1 MKQVIILILITAV
14 AAGVSSFV
22 SAKLRAPTHVEPAS
36 ATTPETDSGH
46 DPAEHVAK
54 QDETENGHS
63 SPEKTVATAQADHT
77 DLAVAA
83 RPKPMSVEEIIRY
96 GKGIKQ
102 RAEHLD
108 KRESQ
113 LAEQESQLRLV
124 LADVQ
129 GEQKEIDGL
138 RTQIRDQIGTVETLL
153 EQLDAKRAQQS
164 EEQKRT
170 EEQTKL
176 LEDQQKDVDS
186 QQHDNIKRMSA
197 WFQNMEPAKAATFLK
212 ELSNDGKADM
222 AVQLLSNFEER
233 EASKILAELDDPGL
247 MVELIENFKKLK
259 RAEKKKKPTQQ

>member
-1 MKQVIILILITAV
+1 MKQVILLLVITAV
-14 AAGVSSFV
+14 SAGASTFV
-22 SAKLRAPTHVEPAS
+22 SMKWRASAHEEPAS
-36 ATTPETDSGH
+36 ATPHEAEKGH
-46 DPAEHVAK
+46 DSSDKSATPQVAKKGHDSSDKSATPAPAE
-54 QDETENGHS
+54 S
-63 SPEKTVATAQADHT
+63 S
-77 DLAVAA
+77 DLPVAA

-113 LAEQESQLRLV
+113 VAEQESQLRLV

-153 EQLDAKRAQQS
+153 EQLDVKRSQQS
-164 EEQKRT
+164 EEQKQAA
-170 EEQTKL
+170 EQVKL

-186 QQHDNIKRMSA
+186 LQRDNIKRMSA
-197 WFQNMEPAKAATFLK
+197 WFQNMEPAKAANFLK
-212 ELSNDGKADM
+212 ELSNDGKTEM

-233 EASKILAELDDPGL
+233 EASKILAELDDPTL

-259 RAEKKKKPTQQ
+259 RDEKKKPAR

>member
-1 MKQVIILILITAV
+1 MKQILLLIVITAV

-22 SAKLRAPTHVEPAS
+22 SSKLRTPAHAEPTS
-36 ATTPETDSGH
+36 ATTPEAEPGH
-46 DPAEHVAK
+46 DSSDKAAKPHEAGKGHVASDKTATSAPAE
-54 QDETENGHS
+54 S
-63 SPEKTVATAQADHT
+63 AD
-77 DLAVAA
+77 LPVAA

-102 RAEHLD
+102 RGEHLD

-153 EQLDAKRAQQS
+153 GQLDVKRAQQS
-164 EEQKRT
+164 EELKRT
-170 EEQTKL
+170 AEQTKL
-176 LEDQQKDVDS
+176 LEEQQQDVDS
-186 QQHDNIKRMSA
+186 LQRDNIKRMSA

-212 ELSNDGKADM
+212 ELSNDGKTDM

-233 EASKILAELDDPGL
+233 EASKILAELDDPTL
-247 MVELIENFKKLK
+247 MVELVESFKKLK
-259 RAEKKKKPTQQ
+259 RAEKKKLTP

>member
-1 MKQVIILILITAV
+1 MKQILLLIVITAV
-14 AAGVSSFV
+14 SAGVSSFV
-22 SAKLRAPTHVEPAS
+22 SVKWRAPAHEEPAS
-36 ATTPETDSGH
+36 ATPHEAEKGH
-46 DPAEHVAK
+46 DSSDKSAKPAPATPAPAE
-54 QDETENGHS
+54 S
-63 SPEKTVATAQADHT
+63 SELP
-77 DLAVAA
+77 VAA

-108 KRESQ
+108 KREAQ
-113 LAEQESQLRLV
+113 LAEQESQHRLV

-138 RTQIRDQIGTVETLL
+138 RTQVRDQIGTVESLL
-153 EQLDAKRAQQS
+153 EQLDVKRSQQS
-164 EEQKRT
+164 EEQKRA

-176 LEDQQKDVDS
+176 LKDQQMDVDS
-186 QQHDNIKRMSA
+186 LQRDNIKRMSA

-212 ELSNDGKADM
+212 ELSNDGKTDM
-222 AVQLLSNFEER
+222 AVQLLSHFEER

-259 RAEKKKKPTQQ
+259 RDEKKKPAK

>member
-1 MKQVIILILITAV
+1 MKQLIILIVITAV

-22 SAKLRAPTHVEPAS
+22 SSKLRAPTHEEPAS
-36 ATTPETDSGH
+36 ATTHQAEQKHDPSDKSVPPPETEQGNDSSEKTATSA
-46 DPAEHVAK
+46 PAE
-54 QDETENGHS
+54 S
-63 SPEKTVATAQADHT
+63 S
-77 DLAVAA
+77 DLPVAA
-83 RPKPMSVEEIIRY
+83 RPKPMSVEEILRY

-113 LAEQESQLRLV
+113 LAEQDSQLRLV

-138 RTQIRDQIGTVETLL
+138 RTQIRDQIGTVEALL
-153 EQLDAKRAQQS
+153 EQLDVKRSQQS

-170 EEQTKL
+170 AEQVKL

-186 QQHDNIKRMSA
+186 LQHDNIKRMSA
-197 WFQNMEPAKAATFLK
+197 WFQNMEPSKAATFLK
-212 ELSNDGKADM
+212 ELSNDGKTDM

-233 EASKILAELDDPGL
+233 EASKILAELDDPTL
-247 MVELIENFKKLK
+247 MVELIESFKKLK
-259 RAEKKKKPTQQ
+259 RAEKKKPKP

>member
-1 MKQVIILILITAV
+1 MKQIILLIVITAV

-22 SAKLRAPTHVEPAS
+22 SAKLRAPAHEEPAAATPHEAEAGHEPSDKPAKPHGAEPGHDSSDKS
-36 ATTPETDSGH
+36 ATH
-46 DPAEHVAK
+46 APAE
-54 QDETENGHS
+54 S
-63 SPEKTVATAQADHT
+63 S
-77 DLAVAA
+77 DLPVAA

-153 EQLDAKRAQQS
+153 EQLDVKRSQQS
-164 EEQKRT
+164 EEQKKT

-176 LEDQQKDVDS
+176 LKDQQTDVDS
-186 QQHDNIKRMSA
+186 LQRDNIKRMSA
-197 WFQNMEPAKAATFLK
+197 WFQNMEPAKAANFLK
-212 ELSNDGKADM
+212 ELSNDGKTDM

-259 RAEKKKKPTQQ
+259 REEKKKPAK

>member
-1 MKQVIILILITAV
+1 MKQILLLIVITAV
-14 AAGVSSFV
+14 SAGVSSFV
-22 SAKLRAPTHVEPAS
+22 SAKLRATAHDEPAAGTPQEGDKGHGTAEKAAGPPENGKGHELADH
-36 ATTPETDSGH
+36 ATTSA
-46 DPAEHVAK
+46 PAEH
-54 QDETENGHS
+54 
-63 SPEKTVATAQADHT
+63 T
-77 DLAVAA
+77 DLPTAA

-102 RAEHLD
+102 RAEQLD
-108 KRESQ
+108 KRESH

-153 EQLDAKRAQQS
+153 QQLDVKRAQQT
-164 EEQKRT
+164 EEQKKA
-170 EEQTKL
+170 EEQSKL
-176 LEDQQKDVDS
+176 LQDQQKDVDS
-186 QQHDNIKRMSA
+186 LQRDNIKRMSA

-212 ELSNDGKADM
+212 ELSNDGKTDM

-247 MVELIENFKKLK
+247 MVELVENFKKLK
-259 RAEKKKKPTQQ
+259 RGEKKKPTP

>member
-1 MKQVIILILITAV
+1 MKQLIILILITAV
-14 AAGVSSFV
+14 SAGVSSFI
-22 SAKLRAPTHVEPAS
+22 SAKVRTPAHEEPAPAKSPEAEQGHDSTVKS
-36 ATTPETDSGH
+36 ATPPQAEHGQSSSEKSATHT
-46 DPAEHVAK
+46 PAE
-54 QDETENGHS
+54 S
-63 SPEKTVATAQADHT
+63 S
-77 DLAVAA
+77 DLPVAA

-108 KRESQ
+108 KRESL

-153 EQLDAKRAQQS
+153 EQLDVKRSQQS

-170 EEQTKL
+170 VEQTKL

-186 QQHDNIKRMSA
+186 LQRDNIKRMSA

-212 ELSNDGKADM
+212 ELSNDGKTDM

-233 EASKILAELDDPGL
+233 EASKILAELDDPTL
-247 MVELIENFKKLK
+247 MVELIESFKTLK
-259 RAEKKKKPTQQ
+259 RAEKKKPTK

>member
-1 MKQVIILILITAV
+1 MKQILLLIVITAV
-14 AAGVSSFV
+14 AAGVSSFI
-22 SAKLRAPTHVEPAS
+22 SAKLRAPSHEELAS
-36 ATTPETDSGH
+36 ATPHEAEEGHDSTDKSATSHEAKKGH
-46 DPAEHVAK
+46 DPSAKTATSAPAE
-54 QDETENGHS
+54 S
-63 SPEKTVATAQADHT
+63 S
-77 DLAVAA
+77 DLPVAA

-108 KRESQ
+108 KRESL

-153 EQLDAKRAQQS
+153 EQLDVKRTQQS

-170 EEQTKL
+170 AEQAKL
-176 LEDQQKDVDS
+176 LEDQQQDVDS
-186 QQHDNIKRMSA
+186 LQRDNIKRMSA
-197 WFQNMEPAKAATFLK
+197 WFQNMEPAKAANFLK
-212 ELSNDGKADM
+212 ELSNDGKTDM

-233 EASKILAELDDPGL
+233 EASKVLAELDDPGL
-247 MVELIENFKKLK
+247 MVELIESFKKLK
-259 RAEKKKKPTQQ
+259 RDEKKKPAR

>member
-1 MKQVIILILITAV
+1 MKQIIILIVITAV
-14 AAGVSSFV
+14 AAGVSSFI
-22 SAKLRAPTHVEPAS
+22 SSMLRAPTLEKPAS
-36 ATTPETDSGH
+36 ATPHEAEKGQDSSDKSVLPPEEEKGYGPSDKSATH
-46 DPAEHVAK
+46 APAE
-54 QDETENGHS
+54 S
-63 SPEKTVATAQADHT
+63 S
-77 DLAVAA
+77 DLPVAA

-153 EQLDAKRAQQS
+153 EKLDVKRSQQS
-164 EEQKRT
+164 EELKRT
-170 EEQTKL
+170 AEQSKL
-176 LEDQQKDVDS
+176 LEDQQQDVDS
-186 QQHDNIKRMSA
+186 LQRDNIKRMSA

-212 ELSNDGKADM
+212 ELSNDGKTDM

-233 EASKILAELDDPGL
+233 EASKILAELDDPSL
-247 MVELIENFKKLK
+247 MIELIENFKKLK
-259 RAEKKKKPTQQ
+259 RAEKKKPTP

>member
-1 MKQVIILILITAV
+1 MKQLIVLIVITAV
-14 AAGVSSFV
+14 SAGVSSYV
-22 SAKLRAPTHVEPAS
+22 SSKLRSAAHDEPAS
-36 ATTPETDSGH
+36 EAAHNSDKDHAPSQNEVSSHAGPKGH
-46 DPAEHVAK
+46 E
-54 QDETENGHS
+54 
-63 SPEKTVATAQADHT
+63 SPEKSATTGTAESS
-77 DLAVAA
+77 DLPVAA

-153 EQLDAKRAQQS
+153 EQLEVKRSQQS

-170 EEQTKL
+170 AEQTKL

-186 QQHDNIKRMSA
+186 LQRDNIKRMSA
-197 WFQNMEPAKAATFLK
+197 WFQNMEPSKAATFLK
-212 ELSNDGKADM
+212 ELSNDGKTDM

-233 EASKILAELDDPGL
+233 EASKILSELDDPAL
-247 MVELIENFKKLK
+247 MVELIESFKQLK
-259 RAEKKKKPTQQ
+259 RAEKKKVVR

>member
-1 MKQVIILILITAV
+1 MKQIIILIVITAV

-22 SAKLRAPTHVEPAS
+22 STKLRAPAHEEPAS
-36 ATTPETDSGH
+36 ATPHEAEKGH
-46 DPAEHVAK
+46 DTSDKSPPPHEAEKGHDTSEKSPPTAPAE
-54 QDETENGHS
+54 S
-63 SPEKTVATAQADHT
+63 S
-77 DLAVAA
+77 DLPVAA

-102 RAEHLD
+102 RAEQLD

-153 EQLDAKRAQQS
+153 EQLDLKRSQQS
-164 EEQKRT
+164 EDLKRT
-170 EEQTKL
+170 AEQTKL
-176 LEDQQKDVDS
+176 LEGQQKDVDS
-186 QQHDNIKRMSA
+186 LQRDNIKRMSA

-212 ELSNDGKADM
+212 ELSNEGKTDM

-233 EASKILAELDDPGL
+233 EASKILAELDDPSL
-247 MVELIENFKKLK
+247 MVELVESFKKLT
-259 RAEKKKKPTQQ
+259 RAEKKKPTP

>member
-1 MKQVIILILITAV
+1 MKQILLLIVITAV
-14 AAGVSSFV
+14 SAGVSSFI
-22 SAKLRAPTHVEPAS
+22 SAKLSATAHKVPAS
-36 ATTPETDSGH
+36 ATPHEG
-46 DPAEHVAK
+46 
-54 QDETENGHS
+54 ENGHDTADKAATTAETRQGHDS
-63 SPEKTVATAQADHT
+63 VEKDVTSAPAENS
-77 DLAVAA
+77 DLPVAA

-102 RAEHLD
+102 RSEHLD

-153 EQLDAKRAQQS
+153 QQLDVKRAQQT
-164 EEQKRT
+164 EEQKKA

-186 QQHDNIKRMSA
+186 LQRDNIKRMSA

-212 ELSNDGKADM
+212 ELSNDGKTEM

-233 EASKILAELDDPGL
+233 EASKILAELDDPTL
-247 MVELIENFKKLK
+247 MVELVENFKKLK
-259 RAEKKKKPTQQ
+259 RAEKKKPTP